1 LKNSVII
8 VILWDSFYHLTL
20 TILEKFND
28 NTLGHNQ
35 VDLYPGPTMFGHPKG
50 LMTLFFT
57 EMWERFSYYG
67 MRALLILFMTTA
79 IIEGGLGFDDKTSGA
94 IYGLYT
100 MGVYLLALPGG
111 WFADRLFGL
120 KKSVWYGGI
129 IIAFGHFT
137 MALPGIFLLLGDS
150 SEVKESLS
158 SLDTNS
164 FFLGLILITVGTGL
178 LKPNISS
185 IVGQLY
191 PIGSSKRDAGFS
203 IFYMGIN
210 IGALIA
216 PIACSTMAI
225 YDWHLG
231 FGLAGLGMVFGL
243 IQYRISAKNLI
254 GYGDEI
260 PVITEKEKRDRN
272 RLIRILF
279 GIGSVV
285 LFILAALFLEYIPIN
300 VSTIAGAS
308 GTIIAIVAFVYLGYV
323 ILFGGLDSG
332 DRKKVGVIAILFLFS
347 ALFWSGFEQA
357 GSTLNLFAERFTDR
371 TILGW
376 EIPAG
381 YFQSINSMFI
391 IIFAPFFGALWVWLG
406 RRNLEPSS
414 PLKFAMGLLM
424 LGMGFL
430 VMYFAAKI
438 AASGE
443 LAAPTWLIFTY
454 MLHTFGELS
463 LSPVGLSLVTKLA
476 PAKYGGQMMGI
487 WFLSVS
493 LGNLFAGLIAGE
505 ASGGTEEALAQMP
518 DQYIIIVMTSLGAG
532 ILLLLLS
539 KQIRSLMGNVH

>member
-1 LKNSVII
+1 MKDIS
-8 VILWDSFYHLTL
+8 
-20 TILEKFND
+20 ND
-28 NTLGHNQ
+28 LF
-35 VDLYPGPTMFGHPKG
+35 PGPTLFGHPKG

-67 MRALLILFMTTA
+67 MRALLILFMTAA
-79 IIEGGLGFDDKTSGA
+79 IADGGLGFDDKTSGA

-111 WFADRLFGL
+111 WLADRLLGL

-129 IIAFGHFT
+129 IIAIGHFT
-137 MALPGIFLLLGDS
+137 MALPGLMAFLSPETG
-150 SEVKESLS
+150 VKETLTP
-158 SLDTNS
+158 LDTNS
-164 FFLGLILITVGTGL
+164 FFLGLILIVIGTGL

-191 PIGSSKRDAGFS
+191 PAGSSKRDAGFS

-210 IGALIA
+210 IGAFIA
-216 PIACSTMAI
+216 PIACSTLAI

-231 FGLAGLGMVFGL
+231 FGLAGLGMVIGL
-243 IQYRISAKNLI
+243 IQYKLTGGTLT
-254 GYGDEI
+254 GYGEAVAFESEEEI
-260 PVITEKEKRDRN
+260 RSKERLN
-272 RLIRILF
+272 RIILSVGTFLIFI
-279 GIGSVV
+279 VV
-285 LFILAALFLEYIPIN
+285 LLFTGIIPIN
-300 VSTIAGAS
+300 VEEIAKAS
-308 GTIIAIVAFVYLGYV
+308 GKIIAAVAIIYLGYV
-323 ILFGGLDSG
+323 IIFGGLDNS

-357 GSTLNLFAERFTDR
+357 GSSLNLFAERFTDR
-371 TILGW
+371 NLLGW

-391 IIFAPFFGALWVWLG
+391 ILFAPFFGAMWVWLG

-414 PLKFAMGLLM
+414 PLKFAFGLLL

-438 AASGE
+438 AASGD

-476 PAKYGGQMMGI
+476 PAQYGGQMMGI

-493 LGNLFAGLIAGE
+493 LGNLIAGLVAGE

-518 DQYIIIVMTSLGAG
+518 SQYMMIVATTVGTGL
-532 ILLLLLS
+532 LLLLLS
-539 KQIRSLMGNVH
+539 KPIRKMMGDVH

>member
-1 LKNSVII
+1 METPNNPE
-8 VILWDSFYHLTL
+8 F
-20 TILEKFND
+20 E
-28 NTLGHNQ
+28 
-35 VDLYPGPTMFGHPKG
+35 GPTIFGHPKG

-79 IIEGGLGFDDKTSGA
+79 ITKGGLGFDDQTSGA

-111 WFADRLFGL
+111 WLADRLFGL

-129 IIAFGHFT
+129 IIALGHFT
-137 MALPGIFLLLGDS
+137 MALPGILNYGS
-150 SEVKESLS
+150 GYASKTSLT

-164 FFLGLILITVGTGL
+164 FFLGLILIVLGTGL

-191 PIGSSKRDAGFS
+191 PEGSSKRDAGFS

-210 IGALIA
+210 LGALIA
-216 PIACSTMAI
+216 PIACSTLAA

-243 IQYRISAKNLI
+243 VQYKLSGSTLD
-254 GYGDEI
+254 GYGDAPE
-260 PVITEKEKRDRN
+260 VVGEKEITQRKK
-272 RLIRILF
+272 LKSMVSWTGIVLAVFVGILF
-279 GIGSVV
+279 TGVV
-285 LFILAALFLEYIPIN
+285 SFN
-300 VSTIAGAS
+300 VFAIAGAS
-308 GTIIAIVAFVYLGYV
+308 GTIIALVAFGYLGYV
-323 ILFGGLDSG
+323 ILFGGLNKSD
-332 DRKKVGVIAILFLFS
+332 KNKVGVIAILFFFS
-347 ALFWSGFEQA
+347 AMFWSGFEQA

-371 TILGW
+371 TVLGI
-376 EIPAG
+376 EIPTG

-391 IIFAPFFGALWVWLG
+391 IIFAPSFGGLWVWLG

-414 PLKFAMGLLM
+414 PLKFTFGLLL
-424 LGMGFL
+424 LGFGFL

-438 AASGE
+438 AASGD
-443 LAAPTWLIFTY
+443 LAAPTWLILTY
-454 MLHTFGELS
+454 MFHTFGELS

-476 PAKYGGQMMGI
+476 PKGYAGQMMGI

-493 LGNLFAGLIAGE
+493 LGNLLAGLIAGE

-518 DQYIIIVMTSLGAG
+518 DQYMMIVYTVIGSAVVLF
-532 ILLLLLS
+532 LLRPM
-539 KQIRSLMGNVH
+539 IRRMMGNVH

>member
-1 LKNSVII
+1 LVNIQQLITK
-8 VILWDSFYHLTL
+8 
-20 TILEKFND
+20 ILENNFD
-28 NTLGHNQ
+28 NTPGFKQ
-35 VDLYPGPTMFGHPKG
+35 IDLFPGPTMFGHPKG

-79 IIEGGLGFDDKTSGA
+79 IIDGGLGFDDKTSGA

-129 IIAFGHFT
+129 IIAIGHFT
-137 MALPGIFLLLGDS
+137 MALPGLLHLFEEAS
-150 SEVKESLS
+150 ATKESLS

-164 FFLGLILITVGTGL
+164 FYLGLILITIGTGL

-191 PIGSSKRDAGFS
+191 PVGSSKRDAGFS

-216 PIACSTMAI
+216 PIACSTLAI

-243 IQYRISAKNLI
+243 IQYRLSGKSLE
-254 GYGDEI
+254 GYGEGI
-260 PVITEKEKRDRN
+260 SLLTEKDIRERDK
-272 RLIRILF
+272 IKKILF
-279 GIGSVV
+279 GIGTVV
-285 LFILAALFLEYIPIN
+285 LLVLTLLFMGLIPVN
-300 VSTIAGAS
+300 VSAIAGAS
-308 GTIIAIVAFVYLGYV
+308 GTIIAIVAVVYLGYV
-323 ILFGGLDSG
+323 ILFGGLSLD

-371 TILGW
+371 TIFGW

-381 YFQSINSMFI
+381 YFQSVNSMFI
-391 IIFAPFFGALWVWLG
+391 IIFAPFFGAMWVWLG

-414 PLKFAMGLLM
+414 PLKFAMGLIL
-424 LGMGFL
+424 LGMGFM

-518 DQYIIIVMTSLGAG
+518 AQYQIIVLTAVGAG
-532 ILLLLLS
+532 VLLLLLS
-539 KQIRSLMGNVH
+539 KPIRRLMGNVH

>member
-1 LKNSVII
+1 MENKFGKVPADGN
-8 VILWDSFYHLTL
+8 
-20 TILEKFND
+20 LELF
-28 NTLGHNQ
+28 
-35 VDLYPGPTMFGHPKG
+35 PGPTIFGHPKG

-79 IIEGGLGFDDKTSGA
+79 VIDGGLGFDDRTSGA

-120 KKSVWYGGI
+120 KKTVWYGGI

-137 MALPGIFLLLGDS
+137 MALPGIFSLFQETVEKS
-150 SEVKESLS
+150 TLS

-164 FFLGLILITVGTGL
+164 FYLGLILIVIGTGL

-191 PIGSSKRDAGFS
+191 PDGSSKRDAGFS

-210 IGALIA
+210 LGAFIA
-216 PIACSTMAI
+216 PLACSTVAV
-225 YDWHLG
+225 YDWHFG
-231 FGLAGLGMVFGL
+231 FGLAGLGMVIGL
-243 IQYRISAKNLI
+243 IQYKMSLGTLEGKGELLPPQGEAEERKLKTMKMGGLAFTASLFFLVAIVFTGIIEIDAFGIASLSYKII
-254 GYGDEI
+254 G
-260 PVITEKEKRDRN
+260 VITVLYFGYVFAYGGLNADEKKKT
-272 RLIRILF
+272 
-279 GIGSVV
+279 G
-285 LFILAALFLEYIPIN
+285 
-300 VSTIAGAS
+300 
-308 GTIIAIVAFVYLGYV
+308 AIVIV
-323 ILFGGLDSG
+323 I
-332 DRKKVGVIAILFLFS
+332 LFS

-371 TILGW
+371 SFLGW
-376 EIPAG
+376 EIPTG

-391 IIFAPFFGALWVWLG
+391 IIFAPFFGAMWVWLG

-414 PLKFAMGLLM
+414 PAKFAFGLIL
-424 LGMGFL
+424 LGLGFL

-443 LAAPTWLIFTY
+443 LAAPTWLVFTY

-463 LSPVGLSLVTKLA
+463 LSPVGLSLTTKLA
-476 PAKYGGQMMGI
+476 PKKFQGQMMGM
-487 WFLSVS
+487 WFISVA
-493 LGNLFAGLIAGE
+493 LGNLFAGLISGE
-505 ASGGTEEALAQMP
+505 VSGGTEDALAEMP
-518 DQYIIIVMTSLGAG
+518 SQYFLIVSIAVGAG
-532 ILLLLLS
+532 VVLLLIS
-539 KQIRSLMGNVH
+539 KPIRKLMGNVH